1 MICKKYERAAIG
13 LLDNMRDPMFQRFP
27 VASLPWIGH
36 FLHDEYPHLFLEI
49 ERTAEQRR
57 LNFICADATTKISE
71 VRATD
76 RERGAGH
83 DARTI
88 VAKNHLTQDWGDI
101 DRRRVEC
108 EILCRLTRSL
118 DPIHMLATTLF

>member
-1 MICKKYERAAIG
+1 AGVPC
-13 LLDNMRDPMFQRFP
+13 L
-27 VASLPWIGH
+27 GH
-36 FLHDEYPHLFLEI
+36 LLHDAYPHLLLEI
-49 ERTAEQRR
+49 ARAGAQRP
-57 LNFICADATTKISE
+57 LSFLCADATTNISE
-71 VRATD
+71 VRAAG